1 MADLSFR
8 RRVMAILWP
17 SFLMAGVLEALVF
30 ALVDPANLRW
40 FGAAQ
45 VELSASAVY
54 SLAFFVFWG
63 VVAIASGLT
72 QMLDPSAD
80 DIKHRPPAGGKPH

>member
-1 MADLSFR
+1 MTGAGFG

-17 SFLMAGVLEALVF
+17 SFLMAGVLEMLVF
-30 ALVDPANLRW
+30 AMVDPGNLRW
-40 FGAAQ
+40 FGAAP

-63 VVAIASGLT
+63 VMAIASGLT
-72 QMLDPSAD
+72 QLLNLSAD
-80 DIKHRPPAGGKPH
+80 DLNRRPPGGGPR